1 MNLNKEKLTCCL
13 VLLYFVYGIY
23 TVGTRFTRQG
33 KAAPLPNITIRR
45 AESNVFAPE
54 QKPYLSAVEGGRNPF
69 SFSEGWKDLDAA
81 SLSPPAI
88 PANGRILPGL
98 SGGVPLEDGGV
109 NFSEDRP
116 QQVDAPAKGASGTAP
131 GVAPGATS
139 GPGDAPDRGLLPAPG
154 AEQ

>member
-54 QKPYLSAVEGGRNPF
+54 QKPYLSAVEGATF
-69 SFSEGWKDLDAA
+69 
-81 SLSPPAI
+81 
-88 PANGRILPGL
+88 
-98 SGGVPLEDGGV
+98 
-109 NFSEDRP
+109 
-116 QQVDAPAKGASGTAP
+116 
-131 GVAPGATS
+131 GVAG
-139 GPGDAPDRGLLPAPG
+139 RC
-154 AEQ
+154 